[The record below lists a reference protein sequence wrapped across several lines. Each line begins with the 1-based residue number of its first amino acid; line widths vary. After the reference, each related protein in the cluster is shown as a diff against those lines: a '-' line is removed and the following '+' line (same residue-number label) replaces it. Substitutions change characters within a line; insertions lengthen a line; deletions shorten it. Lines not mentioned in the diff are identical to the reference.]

1 MSLSKGKVALY
12 EVARKVFEEATI
24 AALGSDVNAVIMFHL
39 KQKFGK
45 DPSEVFV
52 EDPGAFYTALKEIF
66 GAGADGIISLVGM
79 LLINKYGVTYSTENF
94 VNLVVKGDK
103 SSKDKLGEILSHIL
117 QEAES

>member
-66 GAGADGIISLVGM
+66 GAGAESIITLVGT
-79 LLINKYGVTYSTENF
+79 LLATKYGVTFSTESF
-94 VNLVVKGDK
+94 LSLVVKGDR
-103 SSKDKLGEILSHIL
+103 SSKDRLGEILSHVL
-117 QEAES
+117 HGTEN